1 MYIIAE
7 PFLLFTKSEQ
17 GIGSLSP
24 RSVWAALPA
33 PAVIEFAR
41 QHKQIWDAG

>member
-24 RSVWAALPA
+24 RSVWAGKPA
-33 PAVIEFAR
+33 PTVIELAR
-41 QHKQIWDAG
+41 QHKLIWDAG